1 MAANISNNTF
11 YLAFKDVHPSWSLI
25 GCALTYGI
33 ITTFGVIFNS
43 SVIVATYL
51 TKSFRG
57 TVNFL
62 LVLYSFFELVHQL
75 GHFLLVYNA
84 FSGQNFIVIHLE
96 AKILFIPVIG
106 LGGITPAM
114 FFTGIDRLIGI
125 AFSEFHDNLKKRLY
139 LALLAILS
147 VSYGLCFSIS
157 VYQNAIMDGD
167 QMTTGAYFDFLRIS
181 PIFLTTNLLLTSMTC
196 IIYLLLGIAVHI
208 KASGLPSADSFNRRT
223 FRALF
228 CIISFYLAFKDVHP
242 SWSLIGCALTYGII
256 TTFGVIFNSSIIV
269 VTFLT
274 KSFRG
279 TVNYL
284 LALCS
289 FFESLFQLGHFLF
302 VYTAFSGQNFIV
314 YRLAAKILFIPVIGL
329 GAIAPAMFFTGIDR
343 LIGIAFSEFHDN
355 LKKRLY
361 LALLTVIS
369 VSYGFCLSVSEY
381 QSAISDGD
389 QMITGSYV
397 DFLKSSTILNTISLL
412 LTSMNFIN
420 YLLLG
425 IAVCTKASGLP
436 SADSINRRTFRALFC
451 ITTVNI
457 GGYFFSLIC
466 YILLIP
472 TISSPI
478 TAWFCIAIIAI
489 PLNIGAASSGP
500 ILYFTSTEY
509 RQAFQTEFPFV
520 FKQSSNQ
527 NQVIPLQNVVV
538 PMRTTMRS

>member
-1 MAANISNNTF
+1 MQMLYSFAKNRLDAKESSVTKIEQKFHAHSIKIREHQNEMRRTDPRNMNKKGVKNNENQAFMNIFKVSFDQKIVNINEATENAEIVSNKNFLNEEKYRISNEYYENESKSYEGEVSSSAESLENKIKQLSNKVSNKFRSVFSGENKGKQKKPPHF

-62 LVLYSFFELVHQL
+62 LALYSFFELVHQL

-228 CIISFYLAFKDVHP
+228 CIIS
-242 SWSLIGCALTYGII
+242 
-256 TTFGVIFNSSIIV
+256 
-269 VTFLT
+269 
-274 KSFRG
+274 
-279 TVNYL
+279 
-284 LALCS
+284 
-289 FFESLFQLGHFLF
+289 
-302 VYTAFSGQNFIV
+302 
-314 YRLAAKILFIPVIGL
+314 
-329 GAIAPAMFFTGIDR
+329 
-343 LIGIAFSEFHDN
+343 
-355 LKKRLY
+355 
-361 LALLTVIS
+361 
-369 VSYGFCLSVSEY
+369 
-381 QSAISDGD
+381 
-389 QMITGSYV
+389 
-397 DFLKSSTILNTISLL
+397 
-412 LTSMNFIN
+412 
-420 YLLLG
+420 
-425 IAVCTKASGLP
+425 
-436 SADSINRRTFRALFC
+436 
-451 ITTVNI
+451 VNI
-457 GGYFFSLIC
+457 GGYFFSLIF
-466 YILLIP
+466 YIFLIP

-478 TAWFCIAIIAI
+478 TAWFCIAITAI
-489 PLNIGAASSGP
+489 PLNIGSASSGP

-509 RQAFQTEFPFV
+509 RQAFQTVFPFV
-520 FKQSSNQ
+520 FKRILNP
-527 NQVIPLQNVVV
+527 NRVISLQNM
-538 PMRTTMRS
+538 PPFGTTQC